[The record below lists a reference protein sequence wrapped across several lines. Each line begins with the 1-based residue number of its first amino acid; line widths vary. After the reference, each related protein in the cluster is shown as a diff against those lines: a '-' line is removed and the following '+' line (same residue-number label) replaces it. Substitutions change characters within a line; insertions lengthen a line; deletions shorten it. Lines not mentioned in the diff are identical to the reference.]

1 MVNQPECHSDSDVT
15 HYDNEF
21 VTVSA
26 ARVPLRHGSIRRR
39 RIGLGQCH
47 GCLLYYVYYR
57 LLHLKRE
64 AWRRMAHPLQDY
76 ASTSQP
82 SRVRDEDMGNPLTE
96 GGDLELQGLLSGLP
110 TQNRQKV
117 KTGHDENGRAKRDK
131 KSLALYRWL
140 EDDGEGDDAWSRR
153 RLTSVA
159 GLLILLL
166 LGAVLLRPLIAPK
179 ARTKTHPN
187 SKFNGAELRSNG
199 THDFK
204 RTVLIFSIDGLR

>member
-1 MVNQPECHSDSDVT
+1 
-15 HYDNEF
+15 
-21 VTVSA
+21 
-26 ARVPLRHGSIRRR
+26 
-39 RIGLGQCH
+39 
-47 GCLLYYVYYR
+47 
-57 LLHLKRE
+57 
-64 AWRRMAHPLQDY
+64 MAHPLQDY

-82 SRVRDEDMGNPLTE
+82 SRVKDEDMGNPLTEGLNAEERLE

-110 TQNRQKV
+110 AQNRQKV
-117 KTGHDENGRAKRDK
+117 KTGDEANGRAKRDK

-187 SKFNGAELRSNG
+187 SKFNGAVLRSNG

>member
-15 HYDNEF
+15 HYDTNEF

-26 ARVPLRHGSIRRR
+26 VPLRIRRR

-57 LLHLKRE
+57 LYTLKERLG
-64 AWRRMAHPLQDY
+64 RRMAHPLQDY